1 MKAYKGFIQ
10 NPDGTLQCRDKRYV
24 PGETYTEK
32 SEGDEGMAGMHAWL
46 APIDVL
52 TYYPPA
58 SSVFHVVEVDD
69 DAQPGEASDSK
80 VAPRTLTVGAEL
92 SIAGLVEAQVEYT
105 VSRAKPVD
113 GSSTSEYQ
121 GAASATGYRGAAS
134 ATGDQAAA
142 SATGD
147 WGAAT
152 ATGDWGVASATG
164 YRGAASATGD
174 WGAAT
179 ATGDW
184 GAATA
189 TGYQG
194 AATATGTG
202 GAASATGEQGVASA
216 TGDYGAASATWPRG
230 AASATGEFAIAH
242 ADGRQCRAKGAL
254 GCGLT
259 LAERDEGGALLDLV
273 SVIVGRQH
281 DGQTIEP
288 DVWYTLRGGK
298 VVKA

>member
-1 MKAYKGFIQ
+1 MKAYKGFYE

-32 SEGDEGMAGMHAWL
+32 SAELCRTGMHACL
-46 APIDVL
+46 APIDAFA
-52 TYYPPA
+52 YYSPA

-80 VAPRTLTVGAEL
+80 VASRTLTVGAEL
-92 SIAGLVEAQVEYT
+92 GIAELVAAQVEYT

-121 GAASATGYRGAAS
+121 GAASATGPRGA
-134 ATGDQAAA
+134 
-142 SATGD
+142 
-147 WGAAT
+147 
-152 ATGDWGVASATG
+152 ASATG
-164 YRGAASATGD
+164 YRGAASATGYL
-174 WGAAT
+174 GAAS
-179 ATGDW
+179 
-184 GAATA
+184 A

-194 AATATGTG
+194 AASATGYQGAASATG
-202 GAASATGEQGVASA
+202 YLGAASATGES
-216 TGDYGAASATWPRG
+216 
-230 AASATGEFAIAH
+230 AIAH
-242 ADGRQCRAKGAL
+242 ADGYGSKARGAL

-259 LAERDEGGALLDLV
+259 LAERDAEGALLELV